1 MRFPTIVRG
10 DQVAMGKPAPDVF
23 IEAGRQLAVAAAH
36 CVVFED
42 APMGIT
48 AARAAAMPVVAVTTT
63 FTADQFAALDDTP
76 DLVVRDF
83 DDYLA
88 RIAW

>member
-1 MRFPTIVRG
+1 MS
-10 DQVAMGKPAPDVF
+10 
-23 IEAGRQLAVAAAH
+23 
-36 CVVFED
+36 
-42 APMGIT
+42 
-48 AARAAAMPVVAVTTT
+48 VVAVTTT

>member
-1 MRFPTIVRG
+1 M
-10 DQVAMGKPAPDVF
+10 
-23 IEAGRQLAVAAAH
+23 
-36 CVVFED
+36 VFED

-48 AARAAAMPVVAVTTT
+48 AARAAGMPVVAVTTT
-63 FTADQFAALDDTP
+63 FTADQFALLDDAP

-88 RIAW
+88 RVIW